1 MLFGQLLK
9 AFLVGVCA
17 SIPIG
22 PIAILVIRNS
32 LSKGHG
38 SGFVTALGACFV
50 DTIFSAIAI
59 FALAYVQKFLANTEV
74 LVMIVGGL
82 IVAALG
88 AVMGFRD
95 PFNHMGRERRKGRPE
110 FKDFFKACAL
120 GFSNPGAILVMFAL
134 MAFFG
139 LGDIPA
145 GDWRIGP
152 IIVMICF
159 GSASYWL
166 LITTLLSH
174 FGDRLSLTKL
184 VWINRAAGYIILI
197 FGLIMMFQG
206 LFDVIFKNVPLINF

>member
-1 MLFGQLLK
+1 MLFGQLLR

-22 PIAILVIRNS
+22 PIAILVVRNS
-32 LSKGHG
+32 LGKGRG
-38 SGFVTALGACFV
+38 SGLVTALGACFV

-59 FALAYVQKFLANTEV
+59 FALAYVQKFMDDAEV
-74 LVMIVGGL
+74 LVLLVGGL

-88 AVMGFRD
+88 AVMAFRN
-95 PFNHMGRERRKGRPE
+95 PFHHLKRDRRNPRPE
-110 FKDFFKACAL
+110 AKEFFKACAL

-139 LGDIPA
+139 LGNIPA

-152 IIVMICF
+152 IIVMICL

-166 LITTLLSH
+166 VLTLVLSR
-174 FGDRLSLTKL
+174 FSDRISLSKL
-184 VWINRAAGYIILI
+184 VWVNRIAGYLILM

-206 LFDVIFKNVPLINF
+206 LFDVLLKGAPLINV

>member
-1 MLFGQLLK
+1 MLFEQLFK
-9 AFLVGVCA
+9 AYLVGVCA

-22 PIAILVIRNS
+22 PIAILVLRNS
-32 LSKGHG
+32 LSKGRG

-59 FALAYVQKFLANTEV
+59 FALAYVQRFLDHAETLV
-74 LVMIVGGL
+74 LLLGGI

-88 AVMGFRD
+88 AVMAFRN
-95 PFNHMGRERRKGRPE
+95 PFNHLRREPRSSRPE
-110 FKDFFKACAL
+110 VKDFFKACAL

-145 GDWRIGP
+145 DNWTVGP
-152 IIVMICF
+152 IIFMICC

-166 LITTLLSH
+166 AITMTLSH
-174 FGDRLSLTKL
+174 FGRGISLSKL

-206 LFDVIFKNVPLINF
+206 LFDVVFKGAPLINS